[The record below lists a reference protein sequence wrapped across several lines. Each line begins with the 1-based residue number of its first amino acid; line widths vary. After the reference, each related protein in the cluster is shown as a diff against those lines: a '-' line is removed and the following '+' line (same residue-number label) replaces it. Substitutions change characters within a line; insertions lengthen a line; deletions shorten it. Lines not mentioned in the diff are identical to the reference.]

1 MSKLMLSM
9 LLLFSG
15 FLITFTYHQSSS
27 SPKMVQLNEDAEWPE
42 EFEFQQQLLELEKS
56 NKQLREELQRKR
68 TEVVNLEDEIANSEK
83 TVSDYVN
90 KKKQLQLL
98 AGELSVEGEG
108 VSVQLQDA
116 AYIPEDG
123 QVNDYIVHETHVFE
137 VINELLSAGAKAVSV
152 NGQRLHSDSY
162 ISCTGPVITVDGV
175 QHPAPFVIEAIGN
188 PDVLQSSLELT
199 GGIEERLQEDHVD
212 VDINVERVSIDARST
227 LEGRA
232 S

>member
-1 MSKLMLSM
+1 MLSM